1 MAEEFAEARIVSG
14 EALGAAVPMPVP
26 AVPVAQRRSSYQTAV
41 AVIRPRD
48 LKLVEARIIQ
58 EAEIAGEEFF
68 YSIPFKDKEGNVKA
82 VEDGSIDL
90 AYAMMRAMGNC
101 AVETAVEDVSAPDG
115 HHFQFTSTFI
125 DLETGANYTRTVRR
139 NAQDPRLA
147 GIRGKDPQR
156 AYDMAFGAAQSIS
169 QRNAIKAGVP
179 GVLWKKAVERAKQ
192 VAANRLSDD
201 TPARSIQKAVD
212 LFKGMGVGLAQIEK
226 ALGKSKDEWGKEE
239 IIRLRG
245 FYKAISDGM
254 ATKESL
260 FPPVEPPKPEAPPA
274 QEAQGEPEKDLA
286 CGGKIEGPA
295 PPEPETAGD
304 GALFGST
311 TAPAPEPPKARGKK
325 ATAKADQ
332 DEEAKLRAE
341 CAKLAEEK
349 KVPWEEIARFFPG
362 DSLDTMPGSA
372 LPALKQFLLSRS

>member
-1 MAEEFAEARIVSG
+1 MAEEFAEARIMSG
-14 EALGAAVPMPVP
+14 ETLGASVPVPVP
-26 AVPVAQRRSSYQTAV
+26 AAPVAQRRSSYQTAV

-48 LKLVEARIIQ
+48 LKLVEARIMQ

-226 ALGKSKDEWGKEE
+226 ALGKAKDEWGKEE

-254 ATKESL
+254 AAKESL
-260 FPPVEPPKPEAPPA
+260 FPPVEPPPPEAPPV

-286 CGGKIEGPA
+286 SGGKIEGPA
-295 PPEPETAGD
+295 PPEAEALGE

-311 TAPAPEPPKARGKK
+311 TAPAPESPKARGKK

-349 KVPWEEIARFFPG
+349 NVPWEEIARFFPG
-362 DSLDTMPGSA
+362 ENLDTVPGSA

>member
-1 MAEEFAEARIVSG
+1 
-14 EALGAAVPMPVP
+14 
-26 AVPVAQRRSSYQTAV
+26 
-41 AVIRPRD
+41 
-48 LKLVEARIIQ
+48 
-58 EAEIAGEEFF
+58 
-68 YSIPFKDKEGNVKA
+68 
-82 VEDGSIDL
+82 
-90 AYAMMRAMGNC
+90 
-101 AVETAVEDVSAPDG
+101 VETEVENVSAPDG

-139 NAQDPRLA
+139 NANDPRLA

-156 AYDMAFGAAQSIS
+156 AYDMAFGTAQSIS

-192 VAANRLSDD
+192 IAANRLSDD

-226 ALGKSKDEWGKEE
+226 ALGKAKDEWGKEE

-260 FPPVEPPKPEAPPA
+260 FPPVEPPQPEAPPA
-274 QEAQGEPEKDLA
+274 QEAQGEPEMDLA
-286 CGGKIEGPA
+286 SGGKIEGPA
-295 PPEPETAGD
+295 PEPEAPGE
-304 GALFGST
+304 GALFGSPT
-311 TAPAPEPPKARGKK
+311 DPEPPKTRGRK
-325 ATAKADQ
+325 AAAKADP

-349 KVPWEEIARFFPG
+349 NVPWEEIARFFPG
-362 DSLDTMPGSA
+362 ESLDTVPGSA